1 MTLSDLFLPLAL
13 LAAYLAFV
21 WFLWR
26 DTFGL
31 PWTVRESAPARPH
44 AAFHAPERVLFVCTH
59 NSARSQ
65 MAEALL
71 RHAAPTRFVV
81 ASAGTAPT
89 HIHLLAAQVMT
100 QKGLSLIG
108 HCAKSVAEVGT
119 AWDYV
124 ITVCDAAYEKCPDS
138 PAKTRRLH
146 WSVKDP
152 SGTTGSIDEQLEAFR
167 HAREDLSE
175 RIEQW
180 LVDRAER
187 P

>member
-1 MTLSDLFLPLAL
+1 MTLSDLFLPLGV
-13 LAAYLAFV
+13 LAAYLVFV

-26 DTFGL
+26 DTYGL
-31 PWTVRESAPARPH
+31 PWAPRESAPARPH
-44 AAFHAPERVLFVCTH
+44 VAPHRHERVLFVCTH

-89 HIHLLAAQVMT
+89 HIHPLAMEVMT
-100 QKGLSLIG
+100 EKGLSLIG
-108 HCAKSVAEVGT
+108 QHAKSVSEVGT

-124 ITVCDAAYEKCPDS
+124 ITVCDAAFEQCPDF
-138 PAKTRRLH
+138 PVKTSRLH

-152 SGTTGSIDEQLEAFR
+152 SGVTGSVDEQLDAFR
-167 HAREDLSE
+167 RVRHDLSK

-180 LVDRAER
+180 LIER
-187 P
+187 PERP